1 MIQVLYVDDE
11 NDLLTIGKIFLEKKY
26 DFSVITSPSAQN
38 ALLLLTEQSFDAI
51 ISDYEMPRMNGLE
64 FLRTIRESGNSIPF
78 IIFTGRGRED
88 VVIEALNSGADFYLQ
103 KGGDSSAQFAE
114 LADKVRYAVARRN
127 SEKAL
132 RESEERYRNV
142 VEVQSEFICRF
153 LSDGTINFVNDAYV
167 RYFGLEKEHI
177 IGKKFRPHI
186 HPEDR
191 EMVHRFYTSLSREN
205 PSGWI
210 EQRIIMP
217 DGRVLWQQWNTRAI
231 YDQSGTLK
239 EYQSVGRDITD
250 QKMAEEALQTKNFE
264 LAAANEELA
273 AADEELRS
281 QLDELTTARNE
292 LSESEERVRKKL
304 NAILS
309 PDGDIGELRLS
320 DIIDVPALQ
329 ALFDDFY
336 LLTRM
341 SMAIIELDG
350 TVLVATGW
358 QDICTRFHR
367 IHPDSCRNC
376 IESDTILTTGVSP
389 GEFKLYQ
396 CKNNL
401 WDTATP
407 VMVGGHH
414 LANLFLGQFLFDD
427 QPPDIGVFR
436 NQAEMYGFDI
446 DEYLAALDR
455 VPRWSREQV
464 MTVLKFYIRI
474 AGIIAD
480 LSMNNIRLA
489 RTLAEQKRN
498 IP

>member
-11 NDLLTIGKIFLEKKY
+11 NDLLTIGKMFLEKKY
-26 DFSVITSPSAQN
+26 DFSVTISPSAQN

-64 FLRTIRESGNSIPF
+64 FLRTIRESGNTIPF

-103 KGGDSSAQFAE
+103 KGGDPSAQFAE
-114 LADKVRYAVARRN
+114 LAEKVRYAVARRN
-127 SEKAL
+127 SEEAL

-186 HPEDR
+186 HPEDK

-217 DGRVLWQQWNTRAI
+217 DERVLWQQWSTRAI
-231 YDQSGTLK
+231 FDQSGTLT

-250 QKMAEEALQTKNFE
+250 QKIAEEALQIKNFE

-292 LSESEERVRKKL
+292 LAESEQKVRKKL

-336 LLTRM
+336 QVTRM
-341 SMAIIELDG
+341 SMAIIDLDG
-350 TVLVATGW
+350 TILVATGW

-367 IHPDSCRNC
+367 VHPDTCRNC

-389 GEFKLYQ
+389 GEFKLYK

-401 WDTATP
+401 WDSATP
-407 VMVGGHH
+407 VIVGGHH
-414 LANLFLGQFLFDD
+414 LANLFVGQFLFDD
-427 QPPDIGVFR
+427 QPFDRELFR
-436 NQAEMYGFDI
+436 KQAEMYGFDM
-446 DEYLAALDR
+446 ESYCAALDQ
-455 VPRWSREQV
+455 VPRWSHDQV
-464 MTVLKFYIRI
+464 TRVMEFFTHLAGLI
-474 AGIIAD
+474 AE

-489 RTLAEQKRN
+489 RTLAEHERN
-498 IP
+498 VP

>member
-11 NDLLTIGKIFLEKKY
+11 HDLLTIGKMFLEKKY
-26 DFSVITSPSAQN
+26 DFSVSTSPSAQN

-64 FLRTIRESGNSIPF
+64 FLRTIRQSGNSIPF

-103 KGGDSSAQFAE
+103 KGGDPSAQFAE
-114 LADKVRYAVARRN
+114 LAEKVKYAVARRK
-127 SEKAL
+127 SEEAL
-132 RESEERYRNV
+132 RESEDRYRNV

-153 LSDGTINFVNDAYV
+153 LPDGTISFVNDAYL
-167 RYFGLEKEHI
+167 RYFGLDKDI

-191 EMVHRFYTSLSREN
+191 EAVHRVYALLSPDN
-205 PSGWI
+205 PSGWV

-217 DGRVLWQQWNTRAI
+217 DGRILWQQWNTRAI
-231 YDQSGTLK
+231 FDQSGTLT

-250 QKMAEEALQTKNFE
+250 QKIAEEALQTKNFE

-292 LSESEERVRKKL
+292 LAESEKKVRKKL
-304 NAILS
+304 DAILS
-309 PDGDIGELRLS
+309 PDGDIGELSLS
-320 DIIDVPALQ
+320 DIIDVPTLQ

-336 LLTRM
+336 QLTRM

-367 IHPDSCRNC
+367 AHPDSCRNC

-401 WDTATP
+401 WDIATP

-427 QPPDIGVFR
+427 QPPDIAVFR
-436 NQAEMYGFDI
+436 NQAEMYGLDI

-464 MTVLKFYIRI
+464 MTVLNFIS
-474 AGIIAD
+474 G
-480 LSMNNIRLA
+480 L
-489 RTLAEQKRN
+489 QG
-498 IP
+498 